1 MDIIHLLPDSVANQI
16 AAGEVVQR
24 PASVIKELLENSI
37 DAGATQVQIILRE
50 SGKELIQVID
60 NGKGMSPTD
69 ARMAFERHATSKIS
83 KAADLF
89 ALHTMGFRGEALA
102 SIVAVAELDI
112 RTRRPED
119 ESGVHLRMA
128 GSRLVS
134 QEATVCPV
142 GTNLEVR
149 NLFYN
154 VPARRN
160 FLKSNQTELSNV
172 ITEIQHVALAYP
184 HVEFSLTHNDAPQ
197 FQWPGG
203 NFKQRILQIFNKSLG
218 QQLIPIG
225 VDNDLMKIEGFV
237 GQPECA
243 RKKGALQYFFVNNR
257 YMRHPY
263 FNKAVAEC
271 FHGLIPEGSLPNFFI
286 NLSVDPATID
296 VNVHPTKTEIKF
308 QNETAR
314 WHILMATVREA
325 LGKFNAVPAIDFDQE
340 DAPEIEPF
348 DPTKP
353 LPDEPK
359 VNYNSDYN
367 PFRKSEVLSN
377 WQTLYDDFSSE
388 KEESKPA
395 PSPASVGGG
404 TLHSR
409 LSSSIGGGKSLV
421 SRMNDSQESVAPE
434 EVQTLSSKL
443 ATVFDDVPNY
453 QEEATPTD
461 PKAAMPTLDLQKST
475 YRKYLQVGNA
485 YIVASSKKGM
495 LLIDQYQAHVAILY
509 DRYIQQIKNRQ
520 GVTQQELFPEV
531 LEIPMS
537 DVPILESILPQ
548 LRFLGFDLDN
558 LGGGSFAVNGKPASL
573 DKSIDIHESI
583 RQMLE
588 IAKEESNNLSQSL
601 DSKLAL
607 KLSRMQAIPRGKVL
621 SEEEMAQLVD
631 NLYDLPEHTYT
642 PDGRVIVTQVTLEEI
657 ASHF

>member
-1 MDIIHLLPDSVANQI
+1 MMDIIHLLPDSVANQI

-69 ARMAFERHATSKIS
+69 ARMAFERHATSKIT

-102 SIVAVAELDI
+102 SIVAVAELDV

-142 GTNLEVR
+142 GTNIEVR

-197 FQWPGG
+197 FQWPSG
-203 NFKQRILQIFNKSLG
+203 NFKQRILQVFNKSLG

-225 VDNDLMKIEGFV
+225 VDNELMKIEGYV

-271 FHGLIPEGSLPNFFI
+271 FQGLIPEGSLPNFFI

-308 QNETAR
+308 QNEAAR

-340 DAPEIEPF
+340 DAPEIEPY
-348 DPTKP
+348 DPSAP
-353 LPDEPK
+353 LP
-359 VNYNSDYN
+359 
-367 PFRKSEVLSN
+367 
-377 WQTLYDDFSSE
+377 
-388 KEESKPA
+388 
-395 PSPASVGGG
+395 
-404 TLHSR
+404 
-409 LSSSIGGGKSLV
+409 
-421 SRMNDSQESVAPE
+421 
-434 EVQTLSSKL
+434 
-443 ATVFDDVPNY
+443 
-453 QEEATPTD
+453 
-461 PKAAMPTLDLQKST
+461 
-475 YRKYLQVGNA
+475 
-485 YIVASSKKGM
+485 
-495 LLIDQYQAHVAILY
+495 
-509 DRYIQQIKNRQ
+509 
-520 GVTQQELFPEV
+520 
-531 LEIPMS
+531 
-537 DVPILESILPQ
+537 
-548 LRFLGFDLDN
+548 
-558 LGGGSFAVNGKPASL
+558 
-573 DKSIDIHESI
+573 
-583 RQMLE
+583 
-588 IAKEESNNLSQSL
+588 
-601 DSKLAL
+601 
-607 KLSRMQAIPRGKVL
+607 
-621 SEEEMAQLVD
+621 
-631 NLYDLPEHTYT
+631 
-642 PDGRVIVTQVTLEEI
+642 
-657 ASHF
+657 